1 MKFNATQIPYRST
14 GLFSALINDYIETK
28 GTVQSFINYP
38 QTIEGY
44 KKAIEQRASFPTNRK
59 VLVEVLQNQYTQLE
73 KEFSDSNV
81 QNNNNSNNSSNNNNR
96 LLNSLDN
103 KDAFT
108 FVNDNINLL
117 LKENTFTVTTA
128 HQPNIFTG
136 PLYFI
141 YKIVHAIQL
150 AAELKKQFPQHNFVP
165 VYYMGSE
172 DADLEEVG
180 SYTLAG
186 EAYQWNTKQKGA
198 IGRMKVDDELI
209 KLLQNLEGY
218 WLVQPAGKEALEVLK
233 EAYTK
238 GKTIS
243 EATLHLVH
251 AFFGKYG
258 LVVIQPDNTALKSL
272 FMDVMEK
279 ELRTGFSQ
287 KAIEATKEK
296 LASAYHVQSDGRDVN
311 LFYLKENSRARIE
324 KQGDN
329 YIVVDTDIHF
339 TEEEIVKELHAH
351 PDRFSPNVI
360 LRGVYQET
368 ILPGIAFIGGGGEL
382 AYWME
387 LKNVF
392 DEVKVHYPIL
402 QLRNSFMF
410 MNEKQTTQWNSLG
423 FALKD
428 IFTPL
433 LELELD
439 YVKNQTQENLA
450 LTNHIASLNNLY
462 ASIQQDVIKID
473 TSLGDHAKNLSIQAQ
488 KKLALLEKKMIR
500 AEKRKQKTSIDRIQ
514 AIKGSLFPKNSLQ
527 ERVENFS
534 EWVGAYGWD
543 WVEAVLQNSTTLN
556 PGFTII
562 TITKE

>member
-1 MKFNATQIPYRST
+1 MKFNATQIPYRAT
-14 GLFSALINDYIETK
+14 GLFSNLVNDYMESK
-28 GTVQSFINYP
+28 GTAQSFVEYNA
-38 QTIEGY
+38 TIDGY
-44 KKAIEQRASFPTNRK
+44 KKAIKQRASFSTNRK
-59 VLVEVLQNQYTQLE
+59 VLVEVLQNQYTQLT
-73 KEFSDSNV
+73 KEVSGSSAL
-81 QNNNNSNNSSNNNNR
+81 NNKESFK
-96 LLNSLDN
+96 L
-103 KDAFT
+103 
-108 FVNDNINLL
+108 VNDNVHLL

-172 DADLEEVG
+172 DADLQEVG
-180 SYTLAG
+180 SYNLAG

-209 KLLQNLEGY
+209 QLLQNLEGY
-218 WLVQPAGKEALEVLK
+218 WSVKPLGKEALEVLK
-233 EAYTK
+233 QAYQK

-243 EATLHLVH
+243 EATLALVH
-251 AFFGKYG
+251 GYFGRYG
-258 LVVIQPDNTALKSL
+258 LVVIQPDDAKLKSL
-272 FMDVMEK
+272 FIDVMEK

-287 KAIEATKEK
+287 KAIGATKEK
-296 LASAYHVQSDGRDVN
+296 LASTYHVQSDGRDLN

-324 KQGDN
+324 KQGST
-329 YIVVDTDIHF
+329 YTIVDTDIRF
-339 TEEEIVKELHAH
+339 TEEEIVKELHAN
-351 PDRFSPNVI
+351 PERFSPNVI

-368 ILPGIAFIGGGGEL
+368 ILPGVAFIGGGGEL

-392 DEVKVHYPIL
+392 NEVKVHYPIL

-410 MNEKQTTQWNSLG
+410 MNEKQTAHWNSLG
-423 FALKD
+423 FTLEHLFK
-428 IFTPL
+428 PV
-433 LELELD
+433 LELELG
-439 YVKNQTQENLA
+439 YIKNQTKENLA
-450 LTNHIASLNNLY
+450 LTNHIASLNELY
-462 ASIQQDVIKID
+462 ESIQQDVIKID
-473 TSLGDHAKNLSIQAQ
+473 TSLGDHAKNLSVQAQ

-500 AEKRKQKTSIDRIQ
+500 AEKRKQQTSIDRIQ

-543 WVEAVLQNSTTLN
+543 WVEAVLENSTTLK
-556 PGFTII
+556 PSFTII

>member
-1 MKFNATQIPYRST
+1 MKFNATKISYRST
-14 GLFSALINDYIETK
+14 ELFSALINDYIETK
-28 GTVQSFINYP
+28 GTAQSFVNYAANK
-38 QTIEGY
+38 EGY

-59 VLVEVLQNQYTQLE
+59 VLVEVLQNQYTQLA
-73 KEFSDSNV
+73 KEVNDASVLN
-81 QNNNNSNNSSNNNNR
+81 SNNNNA
-96 LLNSLDN
+96 LNNSLN
-103 KDAFT
+103 NIET
-108 FVNDNINLL
+108 FKLVNDNVNLL

-150 AAELKKQFPQHNFVP
+150 AAELNKQFPQHNFVP

-172 DADLEEVG
+172 DADLQEVG
-180 SYTLAG
+180 SYNLAG

-218 WLVQPAGKEALEVLK
+218 WSVQPEGKEALEVLK

-238 GKTIS
+238 GKTIA
-243 EATLHLVH
+243 EATLYLVH

-258 LVVIQPDNTALKSL
+258 LVVIQPDDTKLKSL
-272 FMDVMEK
+272 FIEMMEM

-287 KAIEATKEK
+287 KAIQSTKEK
-296 LASAYHVQSDGRDVN
+296 LASTYHVQSDGRDVN
-311 LFYLKENSRARIE
+311 LFYLKDNTRARIE
-324 KQGDN
+324 NKEGT
-329 YIVVDTDIHF
+329 YIVVDTDISF
-339 TEEEIVKELHAH
+339 TEEEIVKELHAN

-368 ILPGIAFIGGGGEL
+368 ILPGVAFIGGGGEL

-392 DEVKVHYPIL
+392 NEVKVHYPIL

-410 MNEKQTTQWNSLG
+410 MNEKQTAHWNSLG
-423 FALKD
+423 FSLEDVFK
-428 IFTPL
+428 PL

-439 YVKNQTQENLA
+439 YVKNQTKENLA
-450 LTNHIASLNNLY
+450 LTNHITSLNDLY

-500 AEKRKQKTSIDRIQ
+500 AEKRKQQTSIDRIQ
-514 AIKGSLFPKNSLQ
+514 AIKGSLFPRNSLQ
-527 ERVENFS
+527 ERVENFA
-534 EWVGAYGWD
+534 EWVGDYGWD
-543 WVEAVLQNSTTLN
+543 WVEAIMQHSTTLN
-556 PGFTII
+556 PSFTII
-562 TITKE
+562 TITKD

>member
-1 MKFNATQIPYRST
+1 MKFNATQISYRST

-28 GTVQSFINYP
+28 GTAQSFVNYAA
-38 QTIEGY
+38 TKEGY

-59 VLVEVLQNQYTQLE
+59 VLVEVLQNQYTQLA
-73 KEFSDSNV
+73 KDINDANV
-81 QNNNNSNNSSNNNNR
+81 LNNNNNNALNNSLNN
-96 LLNSLDN
+96 
-103 KDAFT
+103 KEAFKL
-108 FVNDNINLL
+108 VNDNVSLL

-136 PLYFI
+136 PLYFF
-141 YKIVHAIQL
+141 YKILHTIQL

-172 DADLEEVG
+172 DADLQEVG
-180 SYTLAG
+180 SYNLAG

-218 WLVQPAGKEALEVLK
+218 WSVKPLGKEAIDILK
-233 EAYTK
+233 QAYQK

-251 AFFGKYG
+251 AYFGKYG
-258 LVVIQPDNTALKSL
+258 LVVLQPDNAQLKAV
-272 FMDVMEK
+272 FVDVMEK

-287 KAIEATKEK
+287 KAIQPTKEK
-296 LASAYHVQSDGRDVN
+296 LASTYHVQSDGRDLN
-311 LFYLKENSRARIE
+311 LFYLKENTRARID
-324 KQGDN
+324 KQGAS
-329 YIVVDTDIHF
+329 YIVVDANISF

-392 DEVKVHYPIL
+392 NEVKVHYPIL

-410 MNEKQTTQWNSLG
+410 MNEKQTAHWNSLG
-423 FALKD
+423 FSLEDLFK
-428 IFTPL
+428 PM

-439 YVKNQTQENLA
+439 YVKNQTKENLA
-450 LTNHIASLNNLY
+450 LTNHIASLNDLY

-473 TSLGDHAKNLSIQAQ
+473 TSLGDHTKNLSVQAQ

-500 AEKRKQKTSIDRIQ
+500 AEKRKQQTSIDRIK

-534 EWVGAYGWD
+534 EWVGSYGWD
-543 WVEAVLQNSTTLN
+543 WVEAVLENSTTLN
-556 PGFTII
+556 PSFTII

>member
-1 MKFNATQIPYRST
+1 MKFNATPISYRST

-28 GTVQSFINYP
+28 GTAQSFVNYAA
-38 QTIEGY
+38 TKEGY

-59 VLVEVLQNQYTQLE
+59 VLVEVLQNQYTQLA
-73 KEFSDSNV
+73 KDVNDANV
-81 QNNNNSNNSSNNNNR
+81 LNNNNNNALNNSLNN
-96 LLNSLDN
+96 
-103 KDAFT
+103 KEAFKL
-108 FVNDNINLL
+108 VNDNVSLL

-136 PLYFI
+136 PLYFF
-141 YKIVHAIQL
+141 YKILHTIQL

-172 DADLEEVG
+172 DADLQEVG
-180 SYTLAG
+180 SYNLAG

-233 EAYTK
+233 QAYQK
-238 GKTIS
+238 GKSIS
-243 EATLHLVH
+243 EATLALVH
-251 AFFGKYG
+251 AYFGKYG
-258 LVVIQPDNTALKSL
+258 LVVLQPDDTKLKSL
-272 FMDVMEK
+272 FIEVMEK

-287 KAIEATKEK
+287 KAIQPTKEK
-296 LASAYHVQSDGRDVN
+296 LASTYHVQSAGRDLN
-311 LFYLKENSRARIE
+311 LFYLKENTRARID
-324 KQGDN
+324 KQGAS
-329 YIVVDTDIHF
+329 YIVVDANISF

-368 ILPGIAFIGGGGEL
+368 ILPGITFIGGGGEL

-392 DEVKVHYPIL
+392 NEVKVHYPIL

-410 MNEKQTTQWNSLG
+410 MNEKQTAHWNSLG
-423 FALKD
+423 FSLEDLFK
-428 IFTPL
+428 PM

-439 YVKNQTQENLA
+439 YVKNQTKENLA
-450 LTNHIASLNNLY
+450 LTNHIASLNDLY

-473 TSLGDHAKNLSIQAQ
+473 TSLGDHAKNLSVQAQ

-500 AEKRKQKTSIDRIQ
+500 AEKRKQQTSIDRIK
-514 AIKGSLFPKNSLQ
+514 AIKVSIFPKNSLQ

-534 EWVGAYGWD
+534 EWVGSYGWD
-543 WVEAVLQNSTTLN
+543 WVEAVLENSTTLN
-556 PGFTII
+556 PSFTII

>member
-1 MKFNATQIPYRST
+1 MKFNATQISYCST

-28 GTVQSFINYP
+28 GTAQSFVNYAASK
-38 QTIEGY
+38 EGY

-59 VLVEVLQNQYTQLE
+59 VLVEVLQNQYVQLA
-73 KEFSDSNV
+73 KEVNDTSVLN
-81 QNNNNSNNSSNNNNR
+81 SNNNNAI
-96 LLNSLDN
+96 N
-103 KDAFT
+103 KEAFKL
-108 FVNDNINLL
+108 VNDNLNLL

-150 AAELKKQFPQHNFVP
+150 AAELNKQFPQHNFVP

-172 DADLEEVG
+172 DADLQEVG
-180 SYTLAG
+180 SYNLAG

-218 WLVQPAGKEALEVLK
+218 WSVQPAGKDALDVLK
-233 EAYTK
+233 QAYQK

-243 EATLHLVH
+243 EATLSLVH
-251 AFFGKYG
+251 AYFGKYG
-258 LVVIQPDNTALKSL
+258 LVVLQPDDAKLKSL
-272 FMDVMEK
+272 FIDVMEK

-296 LASAYHVQSDGRDVN
+296 LASTYHVQSDGRDLN
-311 LFYLKENSRARIE
+311 LFYLKDNTRARIE

-329 YIVVDTDIHF
+329 YIVIDTDIHF

-360 LRGVYQET
+360 LRGLNQET
-368 ILPGIAFIGGGGEL
+368 ILPGVAFIGGGGEL

-392 DEVKVHYPIL
+392 TEVKVHYPIL

-410 MNEKQTTQWNSLG
+410 MNEKQTTHWNNLG
-423 FALKD
+423 FTLEHLFK
-428 IFTPL
+428 PV

-439 YVKNQTQENLA
+439 YVKNQTKENLA
-450 LTNHIASLNNLY
+450 LTNYITSLNDLY

-500 AEKRKQKTSIDRIQ
+500 AEKRKQQTSIDRIQ
-514 AIKGSLFPKNSLQ
+514 AIKGSLFPKNSVQ

-543 WVEAVLQNSTTLN
+543 WVEAVLENSTTLN
-556 PGFTII
+556 PSFTII
-562 TITKE
+562 TINKE

>member
-1 MKFNATQIPYRST
+1 MKFKASSISYRSS
-14 GLFSALINDYIETK
+14 GLFTALINDYIEAK
-28 GTVQSFINYP
+28 GTAQSFVNYTP
-38 QTIEGY
+38 NIDGY

-59 VLVEVLQNQYTQLE
+59 ILVQVLQNQYTQLS
-73 KEFSDSNV
+73 KELNDSNV
-81 QNNNNSNNSSNNNNR
+81 LNNKGLNNNAFNN
-96 LLNSLDN
+96 
-103 KDAFT
+103 KEAFKL
-108 FVNDNINLL
+108 VNDNVNLL

-150 AAELKKQFPQHNFVP
+150 AAELKKQFPQNNFVP

-172 DADLEEVG
+172 DADLQEIG
-180 SYTLAG
+180 SYTLAS
-186 EAYQWNTKQKGA
+186 EAYQWNTKQQGA

-209 KLLQNLEGY
+209 KLLHNLEGY
-218 WLVQPAGKEALEVLK
+218 WLVKPAGKDTLEVLK
-233 EAYTK
+233 QAYQK
-238 GKTIS
+238 GKTIA

-251 AFFGKYG
+251 TYFGQYG
-258 LVVIQPDNTALKSL
+258 LIVIQPDDAQLKTL
-272 FMDVMEK
+272 FIDVMEK

-287 KAIEATKEK
+287 KAIGATKEK
-296 LASAYHVQSDGRDVN
+296 LARTYHVQSDGRDLN
-311 LFYLKENSRARIE
+311 LFYLKENTRARIE
-324 KQGDN
+324 KQGAI
-329 YIVVDTDIHF
+329 YIVVDTNIVF
-339 TEEEIVKELHAH
+339 TEEEIVKELHAN

-392 DEVKVHYPIL
+392 NEVKVHYPIL

-410 MNEKQTTQWNSLG
+410 MNEKQTIQWNSLG
-423 FALKD
+423 FSLED
-428 IFTPL
+428 IFKPL
-433 LELELD
+433 LDLELD
-439 YVKNQTQENLA
+439 YVKNQTKENLA
-450 LTNHIASLNNLY
+450 LTNHIVSLNNLY

-473 TSLGDHAKNLSIQAQ
+473 SSLGGHAKNLSIQAE
-488 KKLALLEKKMIR
+488 KKLTLLEKKMIR

-514 AIKGSLFPKNSLQ
+514 TIKASLFPKNSLQ

-534 EWVGAYGWD
+534 EWVGDYGWD

-556 PGFTII
+556 PSFTII
-562 TITKE
+562 TVTKD

>member
-1 MKFNATQIPYRST
+1 MKFNATQISYRST
-14 GLFSALINDYIETK
+14 ELFSALINDYIETK
-28 GTVQSFINYP
+28 GTAQSFVNYAASK
-38 QTIEGY
+38 EGY
-44 KKAIEQRASFPTNRK
+44 KKAIEQRASFPANRK

-73 KEFSDSNV
+73 KDISDSNALNNKGL
-81 QNNNNSNNSSNNNNR
+81 NNNALNN
-96 LLNSLDN
+96 
-103 KDAFT
+103 KEAFKL
-108 FVNDNINLL
+108 VNDNVSLL
-117 LKENTFTVTTA
+117 LNENTFTVTTA

-172 DADLEEVG
+172 DADLQEVG

-233 EAYTK
+233 QAYQK

-243 EATLHLVH
+243 EATLSLVH
-251 AFFGKYG
+251 AYFGKYG
-258 LVVIQPDNTALKSL
+258 LVVLQPDDAKLKSL
-272 FMDVMEK
+272 FIEVMEK

-287 KAIEATKEK
+287 KAIQATKDK
-296 LASAYHVQSDGRDVN
+296 LASTYHVQSDGRDLN
-311 LFYLKENSRARIE
+311 LFYLKENTRARIE
-324 KQGDN
+324 KQGAS
-329 YIVVDTDIHF
+329 YIVVDANISF
-339 TEEEIVKELHAH
+339 TEEEIVKELHAY

-392 DEVKVHYPIL
+392 TEVKVHYPIL

-410 MNEKQTTQWNSLG
+410 MNEKQTAQWNTLG
-423 FALKD
+423 FSLEHLFK
-428 IFTPL
+428 PL
-433 LELELD
+433 LELELE
-439 YVKNQTQENLA
+439 YIKNQTKENLA
-450 LTNHIASLNNLY
+450 LTNHIVSLNDLY

-500 AEKRKQKTSIDRIQ
+500 AEKRKQQTSIDRIQ
-514 AIKGSLFPKNSLQ
+514 SIKGSLFPKNSLQ
-527 ERVENFS
+527 EREENFS

-543 WVEAVLQNSTTLN
+543 WVEAVLENSTTLK
-556 PGFTII
+556 PSFTII

>member
-1 MKFNATQIPYRST
+1 MKFNATQIPYRAT
-14 GLFSALINDYIETK
+14 GLFSNLVNDYMEAK
-28 GTVQSFINYP
+28 GTAQSFVEYNA
-38 QTIEGY
+38 TIEGY
-44 KKAIEQRASFPTNRK
+44 KQAIDQRAFFPTNRK
-59 VLVEVLQNQYTQLE
+59 VLVEVLQNQYAQLE
-73 KEFSDSNV
+73 KEVTDSNAL
-81 QNNNNSNNSSNNNNR
+81 NNKESFK
-96 LLNSLDN
+96 L
-103 KDAFT
+103 
-108 FVNDNINLL
+108 VNDKVHLL

-141 YKIVHAIQL
+141 YKIIHAIQL

-186 EAYQWNTKQKGA
+186 EAYQWNTQQKGA

-218 WLVQPAGKEALEVLK
+218 WSVKPLGKEAMEVLK
-233 EAYTK
+233 QAYKK

-243 EATLHLVH
+243 EATLALVH
-251 AFFGKYG
+251 AYFGKYG
-258 LVVIQPDNTALKSL
+258 LVVIQPDNAQLKSL

-287 KAIEATKEK
+287 KAIQATKDK
-296 LASAYHVQSDGRDVN
+296 LASTYHVQSDGRDLN
-311 LFYLKENSRARIE
+311 LFYLKENTRNRIE
-324 KQGDN
+324 KQGAS
-329 YIVVDTDIHF
+329 YTVVDTDIRF
-339 TEEEIVKELHAH
+339 TEEEIIKELHAN

-368 ILPGIAFIGGGGEL
+368 ILPGVAFIGGGGEL

-392 DEVKVHYPIL
+392 NEAKVHYPIL

-410 MNEKQTTQWNSLG
+410 MNEKQMTQWNSLG
-423 FALKD
+423 FALEDVFK
-428 IFTPL
+428 PL
-433 LELELD
+433 LDLELN
-439 YVKNQTQENLA
+439 YVKNQTKENLA
-450 LTNHIASLNNLY
+450 LTQHIASLNNLY
-462 ASIQQDVIKID
+462 TSIQQDVIKID
-473 TSLGDHAKNLSIQAQ
+473 VSLGDHTKNLSVQAQ
-488 KKLALLEKKMIR
+488 KKLALLEKKMVR

-527 ERVENFS
+527 ERVENFA
-534 EWVGAYGWD
+534 EWVGDYGWD
-543 WVEAVLQNSTTLN
+543 WVEAVLQHSTTLN
-556 PGFTII
+556 PSFTII
-562 TITKE
+562 TISKD

>member
-1 MKFNATQIPYRST
+1 MKFNATQISYRST

-28 GTVQSFINYP
+28 GTAQSFVNYAA
-38 QTIEGY
+38 TKEGY

-59 VLVEVLQNQYTQLE
+59 VLVEVLQNQYTQLA
-73 KEFSDSNV
+73 KDINDANV
-81 QNNNNSNNSSNNNNR
+81 LNNNNNNALNNSLNN
-96 LLNSLDN
+96 
-103 KDAFT
+103 KEAFKL
-108 FVNDNINLL
+108 VNDNVSLL

-136 PLYFI
+136 PLYFF
-141 YKIVHAIQL
+141 YKILHTIQL

-172 DADLEEVG
+172 DADLQEVG
-180 SYTLAG
+180 SYNLAG

-233 EAYTK
+233 QAYQK
-238 GKTIS
+238 GKSIS
-243 EATLHLVH
+243 EATLALVH
-251 AFFGKYG
+251 AYFGKYG
-258 LVVIQPDNTALKSL
+258 LVVLQPDDTKLKSL
-272 FMDVMEK
+272 FIEVMEK

-287 KAIEATKEK
+287 KAIQPTKEK
-296 LASAYHVQSDGRDVN
+296 LASTYHVQSDGRDLN
-311 LFYLKENSRARIE
+311 LFYLKENTRARID
-324 KQGDN
+324 KQGAS
-329 YIVVDTDIHF
+329 YIVVDANISF

-368 ILPGIAFIGGGGEL
+368 ILPGITFIGGGGEL

-392 DEVKVHYPIL
+392 NEVKVHYPIL

-410 MNEKQTTQWNSLG
+410 MNEKQTAHWNSLG
-423 FALKD
+423 FSLEDLFK
-428 IFTPL
+428 PM

-439 YVKNQTQENLA
+439 YVKNQTKENLA
-450 LTNHIASLNNLY
+450 LTNHIASLNDLY

-473 TSLGDHAKNLSIQAQ
+473 TSLGDHAKNLSVQAQ

-500 AEKRKQKTSIDRIQ
+500 AEKRKQQTSIDRIQ

-534 EWVGAYGWD
+534 EWVGSYGWD
-543 WVEAVLQNSTTLN
+543 WVEAILENSTTLN
-556 PGFTII
+556 PSFTII
-562 TITKE
+562 TISKD

>member
-1 MKFNATQIPYRST
+1 
-14 GLFSALINDYIETK
+14 
-28 GTVQSFINYP
+28 
-38 QTIEGY
+38 
-44 KKAIEQRASFPTNRK
+44 
-59 VLVEVLQNQYTQLE
+59 
-73 KEFSDSNV
+73 
-81 QNNNNSNNSSNNNNR
+81 
-96 LLNSLDN
+96 
-103 KDAFT
+103 
-108 FVNDNINLL
+108 
-117 LKENTFTVTTA
+117 
-128 HQPNIFTG
+128 
-136 PLYFI
+136 
-141 YKIVHAIQL
+141 
-150 AAELKKQFPQHNFVP
+150 
-165 VYYMGSE
+165 
-172 DADLEEVG
+172 
-180 SYTLAG
+180 
-186 EAYQWNTKQKGA
+186 
-198 IGRMKVDDELI
+198 MKVDDELI

-218 WLVQPAGKEALEVLK
+218 WLVQPAGKGALEVLK

-258 LVVIQPDNTALKSL
+258 LVVIQPDDAALKSL
-272 FMDVMEK
+272 FIDVMEK
-279 ELRTGFSQ
+279 ELRIGFSQ
-287 KAIEATKEK
+287 KAIRATKEK
-296 LASAYHVQSDGRDVN
+296 LASAYHVQSDGRDLN
-311 LFYLKENSRARIE
+311 LFYLKENTRARIE
-324 KQGDN
+324 KKEGA

-351 PDRFSPNVI
+351 PGRFSPNVI

-423 FALKD
+423 FSLEDVFK
-428 IFTPL
+428 PL

-462 ASIQQDVIKID
+462 VSIQQDVIKID

-514 AIKGSLFPKNSLQ
+514 AIKGSLFPSNSVQ

-556 PGFTII
+556 PSFTII
-562 TITKE
+562 AITKE

>member
-1 MKFNATQIPYRST
+1 MKFNATPISYRST

-28 GTVQSFINYP
+28 GTAQSFVNYAA
-38 QTIEGY
+38 TKEGY

-59 VLVEVLQNQYTQLE
+59 VLVEVLQNQYTQLA
-73 KEFSDSNV
+73 KDV
-81 QNNNNSNNSSNNNNR
+81 
-96 LLNSLDN
+96 NSLNN
-103 KDAFT
+103 KEAFKL
-108 FVNDNINLL
+108 VNDNVSLL

-136 PLYFI
+136 PLYFF
-141 YKIVHAIQL
+141 YKILHTIQL

-172 DADLEEVG
+172 DADLQEVG
-180 SYTLAG
+180 SYNLAG

-218 WLVQPAGKEALEVLK
+218 WSVKPLGKEAIDILK
-233 EAYTK
+233 QAYQK

-251 AFFGKYG
+251 AYFGKYG
-258 LVVIQPDNTALKSL
+258 LVVLQPDNAQLKAV
-272 FMDVMEK
+272 FVDVMEK

-287 KAIEATKEK
+287 KAIQPTKEK
-296 LASAYHVQSDGRDVN
+296 LTSTYHVQSDGRDLN
-311 LFYLKENSRARIE
+311 LFYLKENTRARID
-324 KQGDN
+324 KQGAS
-329 YIVVDTDIHF
+329 YIVVDANISF

-368 ILPGIAFIGGGGEL
+368 ILPGITFIGGGGEL

-392 DEVKVHYPIL
+392 NEVKVHYPIL

-410 MNEKQTTQWNSLG
+410 MNEKQTAHWNSLG
-423 FALKD
+423 FSLEDLFK
-428 IFTPL
+428 PM

-439 YVKNQTQENLA
+439 YVKNQTKENLA
-450 LTNHIASLNNLY
+450 LTNHIASLNDLY

-473 TSLGDHAKNLSIQAQ
+473 TSLGDHTKNLSVQAQ

-500 AEKRKQKTSIDRIQ
+500 AEKRKQQTSIDRIK

-534 EWVGAYGWD
+534 EWVGSYGWD
-543 WVEAVLQNSTTLN
+543 WVEAVLENSTTLN
-556 PGFTII
+556 PSFTII

>member
-28 GTVQSFINYP
+28 GTAQSFVNYT
-38 QTIEGY
+38 QNIEGY

-59 VLVEVLQNQYTQLE
+59 VLVEVLQNQYTQLA
-73 KEFSDSNV
+73 KELSDSSV
-81 QNNNNSNNSSNNNNR
+81 
-96 LLNSLDN
+96 LNT
-103 KDAFT
+103 KEAFT
-108 FVNDNINLL
+108 LVNDNVNLL

-172 DADLEEVG
+172 DADLQEVG

-218 WLVQPAGKEALEVLK
+218 WSVKPAGKEALEVLK
-233 EAYTK
+233 QAYQK

-243 EATLHLVH
+243 EATLALVH
-251 AFFGKYG
+251 AYFGKYG
-258 LVVIQPDNTALKSL
+258 LVVIQPDNINLKSL
-272 FMDVMEK
+272 FIDVMEK

-287 KAIEATKEK
+287 KAIQSTKEK
-296 LASAYHVQSDGRDVN
+296 LASSYHLQSDGRDVN
-311 LFYLKENSRARIE
+311 LFYLKENTRARIE
-324 KQGDN
+324 KQGAS
-329 YIVVDTDIHF
+329 YRVVDTDIHF
-339 TEEEIVKELHAH
+339 TEEEIIKELHAH

-392 DEVKVHYPIL
+392 SEVKVHYPIL

-410 MNEKQTTQWNSLG
+410 MNEKQTTHWNSLG
-423 FALKD
+423 FALED
-428 IFTPL
+428 IFKPM

-439 YVKNQTQENLA
+439 YVKNQTKENLA
-450 LTNHIASLNNLY
+450 LTNHIASLNDLY

-473 TSLGDHAKNLSIQAQ
+473 TSLGDHAKNLSVQAQ

-514 AIKGSLFPKNSLQ
+514 AIKGSLFPKNSVQ

>member
-1 MKFNATQIPYRST
+1 MKFNATPISYRST

-28 GTVQSFINYP
+28 GTAQSFVNYAA
-38 QTIEGY
+38 TKEGY

-59 VLVEVLQNQYTQLE
+59 VLVEVLQNQYTQLA
-73 KEFSDSNV
+73 KDV
-81 QNNNNSNNSSNNNNR
+81 
-96 LLNSLDN
+96 NSLNN
-103 KDAFT
+103 KEAFKL
-108 FVNDNINLL
+108 VNDNVNLL

-136 PLYFI
+136 PLYFF
-141 YKIVHAIQL
+141 YKILHTIQL

-172 DADLEEVG
+172 DADLQEVG
-180 SYTLAG
+180 SYNLAG

-233 EAYTK
+233 QAYQK

-243 EATLHLVH
+243 EATLALVH

-258 LVVIQPDNTALKSL
+258 LVVLQPDNAQLKAV
-272 FMDVMEK
+272 FVDVMEK

-287 KAIEATKEK
+287 KAIQPTKEK
-296 LASAYHVQSDGRDVN
+296 LASTYHVQSDGRDLN
-311 LFYLKENSRARIE
+311 LFYLKENTRARID
-324 KQGDN
+324 KQGAS
-329 YIVVDTDIHF
+329 YIVVDANISF

-368 ILPGIAFIGGGGEL
+368 ILPGITFIGGGGEL

-392 DEVKVHYPIL
+392 NEVKVHYPIL

-410 MNEKQTTQWNSLG
+410 MNEKQTAHWNSLG
-423 FALKD
+423 FSLEDLFK
-428 IFTPL
+428 PM

-439 YVKNQTQENLA
+439 YVKNQTKENLA
-450 LTNHIASLNNLY
+450 LTNHIASLNDLY

-473 TSLGDHAKNLSIQAQ
+473 TSLGDHTKNLSVQAQ

-500 AEKRKQKTSIDRIQ
+500 AEKRKQQTSIDRIK

-534 EWVGAYGWD
+534 EWVGSYGWD
-543 WVEAVLQNSTTLN
+543 WVEAVLENSTTLN
-556 PGFTII
+556 PSFTII

>member
-1 MKFNATQIPYRST
+1 MKFKANSITYRST
-14 GLFSALINDYIETK
+14 GLFTALINDYIETK
-28 GTVQSFINYP
+28 GTAQSFVNYAASK
-38 QTIEGY
+38 EGY

-59 VLVEVLQNQYTQLE
+59 VLVEVLQNQYTQLA
-73 KEFSDSNV
+73 KDVNVANV
-81 QNNNNSNNSSNNNNR
+81 QNNASKNAPNNEQI
-96 LLNSLDN
+96 
-103 KDAFT
+103 FT
-108 FVNDNINLL
+108 LVNDNVNLL

-136 PLYFI
+136 PLYFF
-141 YKIVHAIQL
+141 YKILHTIQL
-150 AAELKKQFPQHNFVP
+150 AAELKKQFPQDNFVP

-172 DADLEEVG
+172 DADLQEVG
-180 SYTLAG
+180 SYNLAG

-218 WLVQPAGKEALEVLK
+218 WSVQPAGKDALEILK
-233 EAYTK
+233 QAYQK

-243 EATLHLVH
+243 EATLALVH
-251 AFFGKYG
+251 AYFGKYG
-258 LVVIQPDNTALKSL
+258 LVVIQPDDTKLKAL
-272 FMDVMEK
+272 FIDIMEK

-287 KAIEATKEK
+287 KAIGATKEK
-296 LASAYHVQSDGRDVN
+296 LASTYHVQSDGRDVN
-311 LFYLKENSRARIE
+311 LFYLKDNTRARIE
-324 KQGDN
+324 KQEGA
-329 YIVVDTDIHF
+329 YIVVDTAIHF

-368 ILPGIAFIGGGGEL
+368 ILPGIAFIGGGGEI

-402 QLRNSFMF
+402 QLRNSFIF
-410 MNEKQTTQWNSLG
+410 MNEKQTTHWNNLG
-423 FALKD
+423 FSLDDLFK
-428 IFTPL
+428 PL

-439 YVKNQTQENLA
+439 YIKNQTKENLA

-500 AEKRKQKTSIDRIQ
+500 AEKRKQQTSIDRIQ

-543 WVEAVLQNSTTLN
+543 WVEAIVENSTTLK
-556 PGFTII
+556 PSFTII

>member
-1 MKFNATQIPYRST
+1 MKFNATQISYRST
-14 GLFSALINDYIETK
+14 GLFSVLINDYIETK
-28 GTVQSFINYP
+28 GTAQSFVNYAANK
-38 QTIEGY
+38 EGY

-59 VLVEVLQNQYTQLE
+59 VLVEVLQNQYTQLA
-73 KEFSDSNV
+73 KEVNDASVLN
-81 QNNNNSNNSSNNNNR
+81 SNNNNA
-96 LLNSLDN
+96 LNNSLN
-103 KDAFT
+103 NIET
-108 FVNDNINLL
+108 FKLVNDNVNLL

-128 HQPNIFTG
+128 HQPNVFTG
-136 PLYFI
+136 PLYFF
-141 YKIVHAIQL
+141 YKILHTIQL
-150 AAELKKQFPQHNFVP
+150 AAELKKQFPKNNFVP

-172 DADLEEVG
+172 DADLQEVG
-180 SYTLAG
+180 SYNLAG

-218 WLVQPAGKEALEVLK
+218 WSVQPAGKEALDVLIQ
-233 EAYTK
+233 AYQK

-243 EATLHLVH
+243 EATLALVH
-251 AFFGKYG
+251 AYFGKYG
-258 LVVIQPDNTALKSL
+258 LVVIQPDDAKLKSL
-272 FMDVMEK
+272 FINVMEK

-296 LASAYHVQSDGRDVN
+296 LASTYHVQSDGRDLN
-311 LFYLKENSRARIE
+311 LFYLKDNTRTRIE
-324 KQGDN
+324 KQGAI

-339 TEEEIVKELHAH
+339 TEQEIVKELHVH

-368 ILPGIAFIGGGGEL
+368 ILPGVAFIGGGGEL

-392 DEVKVHYPIL
+392 NEVKVHYPIL

-410 MNEKQTTQWNSLG
+410 MNEKQTAHWNSLG
-423 FALKD
+423 FSLED
-428 IFTPL
+428 IFKPL
-433 LELELD
+433 LELELN
-439 YVKNQTQENLA
+439 YVKNQTKENLA
-450 LTNHIASLNNLY
+450 LTNHIASLNDLY

-500 AEKRKQKTSIDRIQ
+500 AEKRKQQTSIDRIQ

-534 EWVGAYGWD
+534 EWVGAFGWD
-543 WVEAVLQNSTTLN
+543 WVEAVLENSTTLN
-556 PGFTII
+556 PSFTII
-562 TITKE
+562 TISKD

>member
-1 MKFNATQIPYRST
+1 MKFNATQISYRST
-14 GLFSALINDYIETK
+14 ELFSALINDYIETK
-28 GTVQSFINYP
+28 GTAQSFVNYAANK
-38 QTIEGY
+38 EGY

-59 VLVEVLQNQYTQLE
+59 VLVEVLQNQYTQLA
-73 KEFSDSNV
+73 KEVNDASVLN
-81 QNNNNSNNSSNNNNR
+81 SNNNNA
-96 LLNSLDN
+96 LNNSLN
-103 KDAFT
+103 NIET
-108 FVNDNINLL
+108 FKLVNDNVNLL

-150 AAELKKQFPQHNFVP
+150 AAELNKQFPQHNFVP

-172 DADLEEVG
+172 DADLQEVG
-180 SYTLAG
+180 SYNLAG

-218 WLVQPAGKEALEVLK
+218 WSVQPEGKEALEVLK

-238 GKTIS
+238 GKTIA
-243 EATLHLVH
+243 EATLYLVH

-258 LVVIQPDNTALKSL
+258 LVVIQPDDTKLKSL
-272 FMDVMEK
+272 FIEVMEM

-287 KAIEATKEK
+287 KAIQPTKEK
-296 LASAYHVQSDGRDVN
+296 LASTYHVQSDGRDVN
-311 LFYLKENSRARIE
+311 LFYLKDNTRARIE
-324 KQGDN
+324 NKEGT
-329 YIVVDTDIHF
+329 YIVVDTDISF
-339 TEEEIVKELHAH
+339 TEEEIVKELHAN

-368 ILPGIAFIGGGGEL
+368 ILPGVAFIGGGGEL

-392 DEVKVHYPIL
+392 NEVKVHYPIL

-410 MNEKQTTQWNSLG
+410 MNEKQTAHWNSLG
-423 FALKD
+423 FSLEDVFK
-428 IFTPL
+428 PL

-439 YVKNQTQENLA
+439 YVKNQTKENLA
-450 LTNHIASLNNLY
+450 LTNHIASLNDLY

-500 AEKRKQKTSIDRIQ
+500 AEKRKQQTSIDRIQ

-543 WVEAVLQNSTTLN
+543 WVEAVLENSTTLN
-556 PGFTII
+556 PSFTII
-562 TITKE
+562 TINKE

>member
-1 MKFNATQIPYRST
+1 MKFNATQISYRST

-28 GTVQSFINYP
+28 GTAQSFVNYAASK
-38 QTIEGY
+38 EGY

-59 VLVEVLQNQYTQLE
+59 VLVEVLQNQYTQLA
-73 KEFSDSNV
+73 KDV
-81 QNNNNSNNSSNNNNR
+81 
-96 LLNSLDN
+96 NSLNN
-103 KDAFT
+103 KEAFKL
-108 FVNDNINLL
+108 VNDNVSLL

-136 PLYFI
+136 PLYFF
-141 YKIVHAIQL
+141 YKILHTIQL

-172 DADLEEVG
+172 DADLQEVG
-180 SYTLAG
+180 SYNLAG

-218 WLVQPAGKEALEVLK
+218 WLVQPAGKEALQVLK
-233 EAYTK
+233 QAYQK

-243 EATLHLVH
+243 EATLALVH

-258 LVVIQPDNTALKSL
+258 LVVLQPDDTKLKSL
-272 FMDVMEK
+272 FIEVMEK

-287 KAIEATKEK
+287 KAIQPTKEK
-296 LASAYHVQSDGRDVN
+296 LASTYHVQSDGRDLN
-311 LFYLKENSRARIE
+311 LFYLKENTRARIE
-324 KQGDN
+324 KQGAS
-329 YIVVDTDIHF
+329 YIVVDANISF

-392 DEVKVHYPIL
+392 NEVKVHYPIL

-410 MNEKQTTQWNSLG
+410 MNEKQTAHWNSLG
-423 FALKD
+423 FSLEDLFK
-428 IFTPL
+428 PM

-439 YVKNQTQENLA
+439 YVKNQTKENLA
-450 LTNHIASLNNLY
+450 LTNHIASLNDLY

-473 TSLGDHAKNLSIQAQ
+473 TSLGDHAKNLSVQAQ

-500 AEKRKQKTSIDRIQ
+500 AEKRKQQTSIDRIK

-534 EWVGAYGWD
+534 EWVGSYGWD
-543 WVEAVLQNSTTLN
+543 WVEAVLENSTTLN
-556 PGFTII
+556 PSFTII

>member
-1 MKFNATQIPYRST
+1 MKFNATQIPYRAS
-14 GLFSALINDYIETK
+14 GLFSNLVNDYIETK
-28 GTVQSFINYP
+28 GTAQSFVEYNA
-38 QTIEGY
+38 TIEGY

-258 LVVIQPDNTALKSL
+258 LVVIQPDNATLKSL
-272 FMDVMEK
+272 S
-279 ELRTGFSQ
+279 L
-287 KAIEATKEK
+287 
-296 LASAYHVQSDGRDVN
+296 
-311 LFYLKENSRARIE
+311 
-324 KQGDN
+324 
-329 YIVVDTDIHF
+329 IH
-339 TEEEIVKELHAH
+339 I
-351 PDRFSPNVI
+351 
-360 LRGVYQET
+360 
-368 ILPGIAFIGGGGEL
+368 
-382 AYWME
+382 
-387 LKNVF
+387 
-392 DEVKVHYPIL
+392 
-402 QLRNSFMF
+402 
-410 MNEKQTTQWNSLG
+410 
-423 FALKD
+423 
-428 IFTPL
+428 
-433 LELELD
+433 
-439 YVKNQTQENLA
+439 
-450 LTNHIASLNNLY
+450 
-462 ASIQQDVIKID
+462 
-473 TSLGDHAKNLSIQAQ
+473 
-488 KKLALLEKKMIR
+488 
-500 AEKRKQKTSIDRIQ
+500 
-514 AIKGSLFPKNSLQ
+514 
-527 ERVENFS
+527 S
-534 EWVGAYGWD
+534 EPTRPY
-543 WVEAVLQNSTTLN
+543 
-556 PGFTII
+556 
-562 TITKE
+562 

>member
-1 MKFNATQIPYRST
+1 MKFNATPISYRST

-28 GTVQSFINYP
+28 GTAQSFVNYAA
-38 QTIEGY
+38 TKEGY

-59 VLVEVLQNQYTQLE
+59 VLVEVLQNQYTQLA
-73 KEFSDSNV
+73 KDINDANV
-81 QNNNNSNNSSNNNNR
+81 
-96 LLNSLDN
+96 LNT
-103 KDAFT
+103 KAAFKL
-108 FVNDNINLL
+108 VNDNVNLL

-141 YKIVHAIQL
+141 YKIVHTIQL
-150 AAELKKQFPQHNFVP
+150 AAELKKQFPENNFVP

-172 DADLEEVG
+172 DADLQEVG

-218 WLVQPAGKEALEVLK
+218 WLVQPAGKEALDVLK
-233 EAYTK
+233 QAYQK

-243 EATLHLVH
+243 DATLALVH
-251 AFFGKYG
+251 AYFGKYG
-258 LVVIQPDNTALKSL
+258 LLVLQPDNAQLKAV
-272 FMDVMEK
+272 FVDVMEK

-287 KAIEATKEK
+287 KAIHSTKEK
-296 LASAYHVQSDGRDVN
+296 LASTYHVQSDGRDLN
-311 LFYLKENSRARIE
+311 LFYLKENTRARIE
-324 KQGDN
+324 KQGDA
-329 YIVVDTDIHF
+329 YVVVDTEMLF
-339 TEEEIVKELHAH
+339 SEEEIVKELHAN
-351 PDRFSPNVI
+351 PERFSPNVI

-410 MNEKQTTQWNSLG
+410 MNEKQTAHWNSLG
-423 FALKD
+423 FSLDDLFK
-428 IFTPL
+428 PL

-439 YVKNQTQENLA
+439 YVKNQTKENLA
-450 LTNHIASLNNLY
+450 LTNHIASLNEL
-462 ASIQQDVIKID
+462 
-473 TSLGDHAKNLSIQAQ
+473 
-488 KKLALLEKKMIR
+488 
-500 AEKRKQKTSIDRIQ
+500 
-514 AIKGSLFPKNSLQ
+514 
-527 ERVENFS
+527 
-534 EWVGAYGWD
+534 
-543 WVEAVLQNSTTLN
+543 
-556 PGFTII
+556 
-562 TITKE
+562 

>member
-1 MKFNATQIPYRST
+1 MKFIASSISYRSS
-14 GLFSALINDYIETK
+14 GLFTALINDYIEAK
-28 GTVQSFINYP
+28 GTAQSFVNYAP
-38 QTIEGY
+38 NIEGY

-59 VLVEVLQNQYTQLE
+59 ILVEVLQNQYTQLA
-73 KEFSDSNV
+73 KELNDSNV
-81 QNNNNSNNSSNNNNR
+81 LNNKGLNNNAFNN
-96 LLNSLDN
+96 
-103 KDAFT
+103 KEAFKL
-108 FVNDNINLL
+108 VNDNVNLL

-150 AAELKKQFPQHNFVP
+150 AAELKKQFPQNNFVP

-172 DADLEEVG
+172 DADLQEIG
-180 SYTLAG
+180 SYTLAS
-186 EAYQWNTKQKGA
+186 EAYQWNTKQQGA

-218 WLVQPAGKEALEVLK
+218 WLVKPAGKDALEVLK
-233 EAYTK
+233 QAYQK
-238 GKTIS
+238 GKTIA

-251 AFFGKYG
+251 AYFGQYG
-258 LVVIQPDNTALKSL
+258 LIVIQPDDAQLKTL
-272 FMDVMEK
+272 FIDVMEK

-287 KAIEATKEK
+287 KAIGATKEK
-296 LASAYHVQSDGRDVN
+296 LASTYHVQSDGRDLN
-311 LFYLKENSRARIE
+311 LFYLKENTRARIE
-324 KQGDN
+324 KQGAS
-329 YIVVDTDIHF
+329 YIVVDTNIVF

-392 DEVKVHYPIL
+392 NEVKVHYPIL

-410 MNEKQTTQWNSLG
+410 MNEKQTIQWNSLG
-423 FALKD
+423 FSLED
-428 IFTPL
+428 IFKPL

-439 YVKNQTQENLA
+439 YVKNQTKENLA
-450 LTNHIASLNNLY
+450 LTNHIVSLNNLY

-473 TSLGDHAKNLSIQAQ
+473 SSLGGHAKNLSIQAE
-488 KKLALLEKKMIR
+488 KKLTLLEKKMIR

-514 AIKGSLFPKNSLQ
+514 TIKASLFPKNSLQ

-534 EWVGAYGWD
+534 EWVGDYGWD

-556 PGFTII
+556 PSFTII
-562 TITKE
+562 TVTKD

>member
-1 MKFNATQIPYRST
+1 MKFNATQISYRST

-28 GTVQSFINYP
+28 GTAQSFVNYAA
-38 QTIEGY
+38 TKEGY

-59 VLVEVLQNQYTQLE
+59 VLVEVLQNQYTQLA
-73 KEFSDSNV
+73 KDINDANV
-81 QNNNNSNNSSNNNNR
+81 LNNNNNNALNNSLNN
-96 LLNSLDN
+96 
-103 KDAFT
+103 KEAFKL
-108 FVNDNINLL
+108 VNDNVSLL

-136 PLYFI
+136 PLYFF
-141 YKIVHAIQL
+141 YKILHTIQL

-172 DADLEEVG
+172 DADLQEVG
-180 SYTLAG
+180 SYNLAG

-233 EAYTK
+233 QAYQK

-251 AFFGKYG
+251 AYFGKYG
-258 LVVIQPDNTALKSL
+258 LVVLQPDNAQLKAV
-272 FMDVMEK
+272 FVDVMEK

-287 KAIEATKEK
+287 KAIQPTKEK
-296 LASAYHVQSDGRDVN
+296 LASTYHVQSDGRDLN
-311 LFYLKENSRARIE
+311 LFYLKENTRARID
-324 KQGDN
+324 KQGAS
-329 YIVVDTDIHF
+329 YIVVDANISF

-392 DEVKVHYPIL
+392 NEVKVHYPIL

-410 MNEKQTTQWNSLG
+410 MNEKQTAHWNSLG
-423 FALKD
+423 FSLEDLFK
-428 IFTPL
+428 PM

-439 YVKNQTQENLA
+439 YVKNQTKENLA
-450 LTNHIASLNNLY
+450 LTNHIASLNDLY

-473 TSLGDHAKNLSIQAQ
+473 TSLGDHTKNLSVQAQ

-500 AEKRKQKTSIDRIQ
+500 AEKRKQQTSIDRIK

-534 EWVGAYGWD
+534 EWVGSYGWD
-543 WVEAVLQNSTTLN
+543 WVEAVLENSTTLN
-556 PGFTII
+556 PSFTII

>member
-1 MKFNATQIPYRST
+1 MKFKANSITYRST
-14 GLFSALINDYIETK
+14 GLFTALINDYIEAK
-28 GTVQSFINYP
+28 GTAQSFVNYAASK
-38 QTIEGY
+38 EGY

-59 VLVEVLQNQYTQLE
+59 VLVEVLQNQYTQLA
-73 KEFSDSNV
+73 KDINDTNV
-81 QNNNNSNNSSNNNNR
+81 LNKNNNNALNNS
-96 LLNSLDN
+96 LNTVE
-103 KDAFT
+103 AFT
-108 FVNDNINLL
+108 LVNDNVNLL

-136 PLYFI
+136 PLYFF
-141 YKIVHAIQL
+141 YKILHTIQL
-150 AAELKKQFPQHNFVP
+150 AAELKKQFPQDNFVP

-172 DADLEEVG
+172 DADLQEVG
-180 SYTLAG
+180 SYNLAG

-218 WLVQPAGKEALEVLK
+218 WSVQPAGKDALEVLK
-233 EAYTK
+233 QAYQK

-243 EATLHLVH
+243 EATLALVH
-251 AFFGKYG
+251 AYFGKYG
-258 LVVIQPDNTALKSL
+258 LVVIQPDDDQLKAL
-272 FMDVMEK
+272 FIDVMEK

-287 KAIEATKEK
+287 KSIGATKEK
-296 LASAYHVQSDGRDVN
+296 LASTYHVQSDGRDLN
-311 LFYLKENSRARIE
+311 LFYLKDNTRARIE
-324 KQGDN
+324 KQEGT
-329 YIVVDTDIHF
+329 YTVVDTEMLF

-368 ILPGIAFIGGGGEL
+368 ILPGIAFIGGGGEI

-387 LKNVF
+387 LKNIF

-410 MNEKQTTQWNSLG
+410 MNEKQTAHWNNLG
-423 FALKD
+423 FSLDDLFK
-428 IFTPL
+428 PL

-439 YVKNQTQENLA
+439 YIKNQTKENLA
-450 LTNHIASLNNLY
+450 LTNHIASLNDLY
-462 ASIQQDVIKID
+462 TSIQQDVIKID

-500 AEKRKQKTSIDRIQ
+500 AEKRKQQTSIDRIQ

-543 WVEAVLQNSTTLN
+543 WVEAVLENSTTLK
-556 PGFTII
+556 PSFTII

>member
-1 MKFNATQIPYRST
+1 MKFNATQISYRST

-28 GTVQSFINYP
+28 GTAQSFVNYAASK
-38 QTIEGY
+38 EGY
-44 KKAIEQRASFPTNRK
+44 KKAIEQRASFPSNRK

-73 KEFSDSNV
+73 KELSDSNAL
-81 QNNNNSNNSSNNNNR
+81 NN
-96 LLNSLDN
+96 
-103 KDAFT
+103 KEAFKL
-108 FVNDNINLL
+108 VNDNMNLL
-117 LKENTFTVTTA
+117 LKESTFTVTTA

-136 PLYFI
+136 PLYFF
-141 YKIVHAIQL
+141 YKILHTIQL

-172 DADLEEVG
+172 DADLQEVG

-218 WLVQPAGKEALEVLK
+218 WSVKPLGKEAIDILK
-233 EAYTK
+233 QAYQK
-238 GKTIS
+238 GKTIA
-243 EATLHLVH
+243 EATLYLVH

-258 LVVIQPDNTALKSL
+258 LVVIQPDDAKLKSL
-272 FMDVMEK
+272 FIEVMEK

-287 KAIEATKEK
+287 KAIQATKDK
-296 LASAYHVQSDGRDVN
+296 LANTYHVQSDGRDLN
-311 LFYLKENSRARIE
+311 LFYLKDNTRARIE
-324 KQGDN
+324 KQGAS
-329 YIVVDTDIHF
+329 YIVVDANISF
-339 TEEEIVKELHAH
+339 TEEEIVKELHVH

-392 DEVKVHYPIL
+392 NEVKVHYPIL

-410 MNEKQTTQWNSLG
+410 MNEKQTAHWNSLG
-423 FALKD
+423 FSLEDLFK
-428 IFTPL
+428 PL

-439 YVKNQTQENLA
+439 YVKNQTKENLA
-450 LTNHIASLNNLY
+450 LTNHIASLNDLY

-500 AEKRKQKTSIDRIQ
+500 AEKRKQQTSIDRIQ
-514 AIKGSLFPKNSLQ
+514 SIKGSLFPKNSVQ
-527 ERVENFS
+527 EREENFS

-543 WVEAVLQNSTTLN
+543 WVEAILENSTTLK
-556 PGFTII
+556 PSFTII
-562 TITKE
+562 TISKI

>member
-1 MKFNATQIPYRST
+1 MKFNATPISYRST

-28 GTVQSFINYP
+28 GTAQSFVNYAASK
-38 QTIEGY
+38 EGY

-59 VLVEVLQNQYTQLE
+59 VLVEVLQNQYTQLA
-73 KEFSDSNV
+73 KDV
-81 QNNNNSNNSSNNNNR
+81 
-96 LLNSLDN
+96 NSLNN
-103 KDAFT
+103 KEAFKL
-108 FVNDNINLL
+108 VNDNVNLL

-136 PLYFI
+136 PLYFF
-141 YKIVHAIQL
+141 YKILHTIQL

-172 DADLEEVG
+172 DADLQEVG
-180 SYTLAG
+180 SYNLAG

-233 EAYTK
+233 QAYQK

-243 EATLHLVH
+243 EATLALVH

-258 LVVIQPDNTALKSL
+258 LVVLQPDNAQLKAV
-272 FMDVMEK
+272 FVDVMEK

-287 KAIEATKEK
+287 KAIQPTKEK
-296 LASAYHVQSDGRDVN
+296 LASTYHVQSDGRDLN
-311 LFYLKENSRARIE
+311 LFYLKENTRARID
-324 KQGDN
+324 KQGAS
-329 YIVVDTDIHF
+329 YIVVDANISF

-368 ILPGIAFIGGGGEL
+368 ILPGITFIGGGGEL

-392 DEVKVHYPIL
+392 NEVKVHYPIL

-410 MNEKQTTQWNSLG
+410 MNEKQTAHWNSLG
-423 FALKD
+423 FSLDDLFK
-428 IFTPL
+428 PL

-439 YVKNQTQENLA
+439 YVKNQTKENLA
-450 LTNHIASLNNLY
+450 LTNHIASLNDLY

-473 TSLGDHAKNLSIQAQ
+473 TSLGDHTKNLSVQAQ

-500 AEKRKQKTSIDRIQ
+500 AEKRKQQTSIDRIK

-534 EWVGAYGWD
+534 EWVGSYGWD
-543 WVEAVLQNSTTLN
+543 WVEAVLENSTTLN
-556 PGFTII
+556 PSFTII